1 MADLQ
6 EPQQAIVPLTDP
18 EKIEEVE
25 RTFWQKLRRVMGRIP
40 FAEDLVAA
48 YYCAIDSSTP
58 TRVRGILLAALAYF
72 ILPTDLIPDFIT
84 GLGFTDDATVL
95 ATTLGIV
102 SSYIKPA
109 HRTLARKS
117 LDLPP
122 IPETEDV

>member
-1 MADLQ
+1 MKNSVDPHG
-6 EPQQAIVPLTDP
+6 EITPLTDP
-18 EKIEEVE
+18 EEMERVE
-25 RTFWQKLRRVMGRIP
+25 HSFWQKLRRVMGRVP

-48 YYCAIDSSTP
+48 YYCAVDSSTP

-72 ILPTDLIPDFIT
+72 VLPTDVIPDFIT

-109 HRTLARKS
+109 HRAAAREA
-117 LDLPP
+117 LDMPP
-122 IPETEDV
+122 TTEEI

>member
-1 MADLQ
+1 MSDMQ
-6 EPQQAIVPLTDP
+6 DTHQAIVPLTDP

-48 YYCAIDSSTP
+48 YYCAIDTSTP

-109 HRTLARKS
+109 HRSLARKA
-117 LDLPP
+117 LELPP
-122 IPETEDV
+122 NPETEDV

>member
-1 MADLQ
+1 MRETSETENAL
-6 EPQQAIVPLTDP
+6 IPLTDP
-18 EKIEEVE
+18 IEMERVE
-25 RTFWQKLRRVMGRIP
+25 QSFWLKLRRVMGRIP

-48 YYCAIDSSTP
+48 YFCAVDGSTP

-72 ILPTDLIPDFIT
+72 VLPTDVIPDFIT

-95 ATTLGIV
+95 ATTIGIV

-109 HRTLARKS
+109 HRSAARQA

-122 IPETEDV
+122 VEVDT

>member
-1 MADLQ
+1 MRETSETENAL
-6 EPQQAIVPLTDP
+6 IPLTDP
-18 EKIEEVE
+18 IEMERVE
-25 RTFWQKLRRVMGRIP
+25 QSFWLKLRRVVGRIP

-48 YYCAIDSSTP
+48 YYCAVDTSTP
-58 TRVRGILLAALAYF
+58 ARVRGILLAALAYF
-72 ILPTDLIPDFIT
+72 VLPTDMIPDFIT

-109 HRTLARKS
+109 HRSAARQA

-122 IPETEDV
+122 AEADT

>member
-1 MADLQ
+1 MKNSVDPHGEIA
-6 EPQQAIVPLTDP
+6 PLTDP
-18 EKIEEVE
+18 EEMERVE
-25 RTFWQKLRRVMGRIP
+25 HSFWQKLRRVMGRVP

-48 YYCAIDSSTP
+48 YYCAVDSSTP

-72 ILPTDLIPDFIT
+72 VLPTDVIPDFIT

-109 HRTLARKS
+109 HRTAAREA
-117 LDLPP
+117 LDMPP
-122 IPETEDV
+122 TTEEI